1 MRSKFLTMAS
11 ALSYRV
17 STSVCVLACLFLY
30 IFPRVYELMRI
41 RTVVR
46 YFTAA
51 SDYNDDAHDD
61 DEGPQNQ
68 ESVQFAIDG

>member
-1 MRSKFLTMAS
+1 MR
-11 ALSYRV
+11 R
-17 STSVCVLACLFLY
+17 
-30 IFPRVYELMRI
+30 